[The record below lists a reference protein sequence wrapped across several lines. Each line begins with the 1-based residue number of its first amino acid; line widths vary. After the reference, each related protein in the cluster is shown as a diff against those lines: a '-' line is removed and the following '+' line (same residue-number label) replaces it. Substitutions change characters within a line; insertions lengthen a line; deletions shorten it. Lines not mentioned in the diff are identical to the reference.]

1 MEPYYFDPEMFFEQL
16 EGPLGNFLAL
26 FLGIFGSIMLLAVV
40 VGIVFW
46 CLEAAG
52 LYKIARRR
60 GIYNAWLAWIPV
72 GRLWVIGCISDQY
85 KYLKDGNKQN
95 RRSLLLWLELSKHI
109 LTVLYYVGVAVMALN
124 PDLSGAIVMAGL
136 WSFAEIAVAAISIT
150 QAVFVYIAYYN
161 LFKSCDPD
169 NATVYL
175 VLGILFSICMPI
187 FVFASRKKDKGMPP
201 VQPQAEPAYAPAE
214 PEALAPAETEE
225 APEAPQTPEEPPVSE
240 DTEEAE

>member
-1 MEPYYFDPEMFFEQL
+1 MEPYYFDPEMFFGL
-16 EGPLGNFLAL
+16 ENFLIM

-40 VGIVFW
+40 AGIVFW
-46 CLEAAG
+46 CLQAAG

-85 KYLKDGNKQN
+85 KFLKDGRKQN
-95 RRSLLLWLELSKHI
+95 RRSLLLWLELGKYALS
-109 LTVLYYVGVAVMALN
+109 VVYYVGVVILVLN
-124 PDLSGAIVMAGL
+124 PELSTWAVTAGL
-136 WSFAEIAVAAISIT
+136 WSFAEIAAAAISIT
-150 QAVFVYIAYYN
+150 QAVFLYIAYYN

-187 FVFASRKKDKGMPP
+187 FVFAVRKKDKGMPP
-201 VQPQAEPAYAPAE
+201 VQPQAKPAYAPAE

-225 APEAPQTPEEPPVSE
+225 TPEEPPVSE
-240 DTEEAE
+240 DVEEAE